1 MDHQKDE
8 PPPSLRNIRRM
19 CTCNKN
25 YIAQTKQNV
34 EVRWEK
40 HSDINK
46 ISEPSAHLKS
56 NPTHVFTWKV
66 LMTAPTNDRAR
77 KNFEASFTALSRPLL
92 NEQIDAKKLP
102 LFRNGVT

>member
-1 MDHQKDE
+1 
-8 PPPSLRNIRRM
+8 M
-19 CTCNKN
+19 CTCKEN
-25 YIAQTKQNV
+25 YIAETKQNV

-46 ISEPSAHLKS
+46 ISKPSGYFKS

-77 KNFEASFTALSRPLL
+77 KNFEASFAALSRPLL